1 MTRSLVLAAVLV
13 AAAGCGKSA
22 PSTAYTV
29 SEEKAEVSLKVAA
42 KGKPY
47 VPANGERATV
57 ALIGSGGIRYD
68 LKYQSPGVFASDA
81 AAPVPHGSYSA
92 ALFVDRPNKRGG
104 QQSVNLTREPLT
116 VAAGRNELSV
126 NMPK

>member
-1 MTRSLVLAAVLV
+1 MTRSFVLAAVLL
-13 AAAGCGKSA
+13 AAGCGKSSA

-29 SEEKAEVSLKVAA
+29 SEEKADVSLKVAA

-47 VPANGERATV
+47 VPAAGERATV

-68 LKYQSPGVFASDA
+68 LPYQSPGVFASDG
-81 AAPVPHGSYSA
+81 VPHGSYSA

-104 QQSVNLTREPLT
+104 QQAVNLTREPLT
-116 VAAGRNELSV
+116 VAAGKNELSV